1 MDIEYLFQ
9 PDQVIKVLENY
20 QFIKEKIK
28 NPFKE
33 GKPSIS
39 FPLMRKTGRE
49 IYRIFCNQHYP
60 HLQDLLSNLDLCLQS
75 GWEQPTLIQT
85 RSGRNFDSAVSE
97 LKVATHFVKAGFK
110 VSSFDQRKGQDTV
123 PDILIKKDNM
133 QCLCEVYSPRDW
145 DGLYYFVDDIRLSLL
160 HLDISLDFDFRIKM
174 DLSNYFD
181 EGGKLL
187 NFDPRKFSGSYVDS
201 APRSKRI
208 GPLIDKISKKLQ
220 EPDAK
225 RFTKRLIDKSN
236 NIITMIT
243 FHQIKPSQYKT
254 PAREGVFSF
263 PMLTGYSPECMFESL
278 VKRRIHAKI
287 KKRQTD
293 NIEGDYL
300 KALFVDVSKLGYKT
314 EFDHP
319 YYVRRFAESIIRN
332 FNSQATESDLVIF
345 FLPINS
351 NLKDL
356 ETRLIFKMNTVTNEM
371 LKLLFGDDWNAI
383 GLTDEVFVDKRF
395 SKL

>member
-1 MDIEYLFQ
+1 
-9 PDQVIKVLENY
+9 
-20 QFIKEKIK
+20 
-28 NPFKE
+28 
-33 GKPSIS
+33 
-39 FPLMRKTGRE
+39 
-49 IYRIFCNQHYP
+49 
-60 HLQDLLSNLDLCLQS
+60 
-75 GWEQPTLIQT
+75 
-85 RSGRNFDSAVSE
+85 
-97 LKVATHFVKAGFK
+97 
-110 VSSFDQRKGQDTV
+110 
-123 PDILIKKDNM
+123 
-133 QCLCEVYSPRDW
+133 
-145 DGLYYFVDDIRLSLL
+145 
-160 HLDISLDFDFRIKM
+160 M

-278 VKRRIHAKI
+278 VERRIHAKI